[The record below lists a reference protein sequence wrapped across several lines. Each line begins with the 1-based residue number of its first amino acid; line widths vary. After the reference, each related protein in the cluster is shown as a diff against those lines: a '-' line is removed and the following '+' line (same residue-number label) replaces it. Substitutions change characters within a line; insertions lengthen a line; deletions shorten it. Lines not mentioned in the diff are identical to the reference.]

1 MASFKSPDRDPEVE
15 AARLKRRFQAVSRRI
30 DRRSRFHEVM
40 WWLTVCAVAST
51 TTFAGTWVL
60 ASLGVIS

>member
-1 MASFKSPDRDPEVE
+1 MASFKSRDREPEVE
-15 AARLKRRFQAVSRRI
+15 AARLKRQFKAVSRRI
-30 DRRSRFHEVM
+30 EWRTRLQKAM

-51 TTFAGTWVL
+51 TTFAGTWML